1 MTSKKLFFYVINFT
15 AALLLNIG
23 LIVLTTK
30 NNIFE
35 QAKLSH
41 VTQENNKKKLSVIE
55 ITSAQKTINPVSIA
69 ALAQP
74 ETNTLHA
81 RLSLEAELFYE
92 RSQQL
97 LSGFNKETISN
108 RSSSNNKYNKTRGI
122 SPLHCYTKKTL
133 DQIES
138 FKKDLRRKYFPMIA
152 KGPSVEKNPLLEV
165 TINKN
170 GSIASIFVTQSSG
183 NKYLDKFWIQ
193 LFKKAAPFPTIPSYL
208 HLNQLTI
215 CT

>member
-1 MTSKKLFFYVINFT
+1 MTSKKLFFYTINFT

-30 NNIFE
+30 NTI
-35 QAKLSH
+35 
-41 VTQENNKKKLSVIE
+41 VTR
-55 ITSAQKTINPVSIA
+55 AQSSMTTQDNYKIKQPIVEVATGTKAINPVSTA
-69 ALAQP
+69 TLAKRETSALQ
-74 ETNTLHA
+74 A

-97 LSGFNKETISN
+97 LSEFNKEVIGTK
-108 RSSSNNKYNKTRGI
+108 SSSNNRYDNRRGI

-152 KGPSVEKNPLLEV
+152 KGPSVQKNPLLEV